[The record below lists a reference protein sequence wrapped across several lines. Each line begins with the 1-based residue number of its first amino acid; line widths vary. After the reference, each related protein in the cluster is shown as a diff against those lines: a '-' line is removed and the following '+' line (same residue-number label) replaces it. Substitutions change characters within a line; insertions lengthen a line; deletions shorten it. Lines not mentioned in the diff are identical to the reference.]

1 MIRFLASIF
10 VLLALFGCKQGS
22 EDELGR
28 SIARVDEVKLYEDD
42 LKDAIPEGISKRDS
56 AIMARAYANN
66 WLEKQVLLQA
76 AKLNLSDVEQDVDD
90 LVEKYRNSLL
100 IFKYESKFIRSRLDT
115 TVTEEELENHYKE
128 NRDNF
133 ILNEPVYRIRFLDV
147 DSLDP
152 INYKYWRWIKSDL
165 SKDLNDLEINVEDKG
180 YTYIKSSDTW
190 YRKSDMLDFFPDT
203 HSSLSNILGKMSEGV
218 YTKYLNGRKLYLY
231 IEDVKKRGSRSPLQ
245 FSKDEIRLQIVNKRR
260 TDLTRKLRQDAVNNA
275 LNKKNAEFYMDSRP

>member
-1 MIRFLASIF
+1 MRALASIF
-10 VLLALFGCKQGS
+10 VLVALMACKQS
-22 EDELGR
+22 TEDNLGR
-28 SIARVDEVKLYEDD
+28 SIARVNDTKLYEDD

-76 AKLNLSDVEQDVDD
+76 AKLNLSDVEQDVED

-115 TVTEEELENHYKE
+115 LVSEEELENHYEE

-133 ILNEPVYRIRFLDV
+133 ILNEPAFRIRFLDA
-147 DSLDP
+147 DSLDR

-165 SKDLNDLEINVEDKG
+165 SKDLNDLEMNVEDKG

-190 YRKSDMLDFFPDT
+190 YKKSDMLEFFPDANN
-203 HSSLSNILGKMSEGV
+203 SLSNILGKLSEGV
-218 YTKYLNGRKLYLY
+218 YTKYFNGRKLYLY
-231 IEDVKKRGSRSPLQ
+231 IEEVKKIGSISPLQ

-260 TDLTRKLRQDAVNNA
+260 TDLMRKLRQDAVNNA

>member
-1 MIRFLASIF
+1 MRVLASIF
-10 VLLALFGCKQGS
+10 LFIAFVGCKTS
-22 EDELGR
+22 AEENLGR
-28 SIARVDEVKLYEDD
+28 SIARVNETKLYEDD
-42 LKDAIPEGISKRDS
+42 LKEAIPEGISKRDS

-76 AKLNLSDVEQDVDD
+76 AKLNLSDVEQDVED

-115 TVTEEELENHYKE
+115 LVNEEELELHYEE

-133 ILNEPVYRIRFLDV
+133 ILNEPAFRIRFLDA
-147 DSLDP
+147 DSLDR

-165 SKDLNDLEINVEDKG
+165 SKDLNDLEMNVEDKG

-190 YRKSDMLDFFPDT
+190 YKKSDMLEFFPDAN
-203 HSSLSNILGKMSEGV
+203 SSLSNILGKLSEGV
-218 YTKYLNGRKLYLY
+218 YTKYYNGRKLYLY
-231 IEDVKKRGSRSPLQ
+231 IEDVKKIGSISPLQ

-260 TDLTRKLRQDAVNNA
+260 TDLLRKLRQDAVNNA